1 MAIDHKN
8 RSRVKTDGTLVTNSS
23 GNATLSQYDQ
33 EEGDAVIEKR
43 GPPAQT
49 MDSITDRD
57 ELKAELELVRE
68 QGYALN
74 LGEDIDGIHAIGV
87 PVGYENKLKVAL
99 AVAGPHT
106 ELPASIAKTNSLN
119 RSSLR
124 SRTPDPIWQ
133 TPKRRI
139 TPSLST
145 RVTRRSI
152 GVATDARM
160 DGGQPGDT
168 VQETF
173 STHYDRSVYLDGTQ
187 QKISPNS

>member
-8 RSRVKTDGTLVTNSS
+8 RSGVKSDGTLVTNST
-23 GNATLSQYDQ
+23 GNATPSQWDQ

-49 MDSITDRD
+49 MDPITDRN
-57 ELKAELELVRE
+57 ELKAELARE

-87 PVGYENKLKVAL
+87 PVGYENQFKVAL

-124 SRTPDPIWQ
+124 STTSQPIWQ

-168 VQETF
+168 VQETC
-173 STHYDRSVYLDGTQ
+173 STHYDRSVSLNGTQ